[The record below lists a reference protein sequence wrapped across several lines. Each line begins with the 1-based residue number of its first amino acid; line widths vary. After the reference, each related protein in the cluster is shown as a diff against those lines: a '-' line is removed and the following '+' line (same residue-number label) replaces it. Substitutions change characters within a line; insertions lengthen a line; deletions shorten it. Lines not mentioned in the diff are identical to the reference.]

1 MRSSAARWMPDPW
14 ITVFLVATGGAVLL
28 ALGFSALYGLGL
40 IGTPPSGLTLA
51 HWQAVLTD
59 RGFWI
64 ALGFSLALTVATL
77 ALCLVSAVAVV
88 LLLAEQ
94 LRRPPLG
101 TLIYLPLAVPGV
113 VAGLISY
120 QVLGDGGLLARIA
133 HALGWISQ
141 PSEFPSLVFDRHGL
155 GIVLTHWA
163 MVTPFFVILLDRL
176 MDHERIPEFRQL
188 AQALG
193 ASEWA
198 VLRRVIL
205 PLLSRGALPLCTVYG
220 VVFLAAFEVPLLIG
234 ARFPNMIS
242 VEIHERIGQLD
253 LALRPQG
260 FVMATLY
267 LVILS
272 AAWWLG
278 GRWLPARGAGR

>member
-1 MRSSAARWMPDPW
+1 MKSSAARWLPDPW
-14 ITVFLVATGGAVLL
+14 IAVFVVTTGGSVLL

-40 IGTPPSGLTLA
+40 IGTPSSGLTLA

-64 ALGFSLALTVATL
+64 VLGFSLGLTVATL
-77 ALCLVSAVAVV
+77 TLCMVSALAVV

-94 LRRPPLG
+94 LCRPPLG
-101 TLIYLPLAVPGV
+101 ILIYLPLAVPGV
-113 VAGLISY
+113 VAALVSY

-133 HALGWISQ
+133 RALGWISQ
-141 PSEFPSLVFDRHGL
+141 PSEFPSLVFDRHGV

-198 VLRRVIL
+198 ALRRVIL

-220 VVFLAAFEVPLLIG
+220 VVLLAAFEVPLLIG

-267 LVILS
+267 LVMLS

-278 GRWLPARGAGR
+278 GRWLTARGSGR

>member
-1 MRSSAARWMPDPW
+1 MKSSVARWTPDPW
-14 ITVFLVATGGAVLL
+14 IAVFVVATGGAVLL

-40 IGTPPSGLTLA
+40 IGTPSRGLTLA

-64 ALGFSLALTVATL
+64 ALGFSLGLTVATL
-77 ALCLVSAVAVV
+77 TLCMVSALAVV

-113 VAGLISY
+113 VAALVSY
-120 QVLGDGGLLARIA
+120 QVLGDGGLLARIT

-141 PSEFPSLVFDRHGL
+141 PSEFPSLVFDRHGV
-155 GIVLTHWA
+155 GILLTHWA

-176 MDHERIPEFRQL
+176 MDHERIPAFRQL
-188 AQALG
+188 ARALG
-193 ASEWA
+193 ATEWA
-198 VLRRVIL
+198 ALRRVIL

-220 VVFLAAFEVPLLIG
+220 VVLLAAFEVPLLIG

-242 VEIHERIGQLD
+242 VEIHERIGQFD

-272 AAWWLG
+272 VAWWLG
-278 GRWLPARGAGR
+278 GRWLAARGAGR